1 MGVVGIGVQEGKVIV
16 RLSATMFKYRGNART
31 HPKVFRVFVNT
42 TS

>member
-1 MGVVGIGVQEGKVIV
+1 MVAVGTGVQEAKVIV

-31 HPKVFRVFVNT
+31 HPKVFKVFVNT